1 MKTLLLTTTAA
12 ALAIMGCDTVAPE
25 RIDTSRSYP
34 DLHTGE
40 AVSTGSLY
48 VEGIGSALPHEQN
61 DVRKLPAPTL
71 YSVYDVNGN
80 LVTAP
85 RTNDVELPAG
95 RYLVRPEYV
104 DSDERNPFWVTIEPG
119 KRTVVNTDQI
129 PSDHSRTNVR

>member
-12 ALAIMGCDTVAPE
+12 ALAITGCDTVAPDHV
-25 RIDTSRSYP
+25 DTSRSYP
-34 DLHTGE
+34 DLHTGQ
-40 AVSTGSLY
+40 AVSTGTLY
-48 VEGIGSALPHEQN
+48 VDGIGSTLPQEQN
-61 DVRKLPAPTL
+61 DVRKLQAPTL

-104 DSDERNPFWVTIEPG
+104 DEDARNPFWVTIEPG
-119 KRTVVNTDQI
+119 KRTFIDADQL
-129 PSDHSRTNVR
+129 HSGRMNVK

>member
-12 ALAIMGCDTVAPE
+12 ALAIMGCDTVSPE
-25 RIDTSRSYP
+25 HIDNSKSYP

-40 AVSTGSLY
+40 AVSTGTLY
-48 VEGIGSALPHEQN
+48 VDVAGSTLPHEQN

-71 YSVYDVNGN
+71 YSVYDLNGN

-85 RTNDVELPAG
+85 RTNDVELPVG

-104 DSDERNPFWVTIEPG
+104 DSDQHNPFWVTIEAG
-119 KRTVVNTDQI
+119 KRTFIDADQL
-129 PSDHSRTNVR
+129 HSGKMDVK

>member
-12 ALAIMGCDTVAPE
+12 ALAMMGCNTVSPE
-25 RIDTSRSYP
+25 HVDTSRSYP

-40 AVSTGSLY
+40 APSTGTLY
-48 VEGIGSALPHEQN
+48 VEGFGSTLPHEQA

-104 DSDERNPFWVTIEPG
+104 DEDERNPFWVTIEAG
-119 KRTVVNTDQI
+119 KRTFIDADQI
-129 PSDHSRTNVR
+129 HSGRMNVK